1 MTDTTELSKAYE
13 PTEVEARN
21 YAFWLEK
28 NYFRA
33 EATSDKPAFSIVL
46 PPPNVTGS
54 LHIGHAL
61 TATIQDILTRWK
73 RMSGFNALWLP
84 GTDHAGIATQMVV
97 EKELK
102 KTEGKS
108 RHDLGRAKFLERV
121 WEWKGKYGAR
131 IGEQHRFL
139 GASLDWSRE
148 RFTMDEQSSAAV
160 REVFVRLYEEGLMY
174 RAQKLINWCPSC
186 RTALSDLEVEHEEKN
201 GSIWHIRYPVKDS
214 DRSLTVDHL
223 RRLATHFGVR
233 PELFMA

>member
-1 MTDTTELSKAYE
+1 MTTETELSKAYE
-13 PTEVEARN
+13 PTEVEARW
-21 YAFWLEK
+21 YAHWLEK

-33 EATSDKPAFSIVL
+33 EASSTKPPFSIVL

-61 TATIQDILTRWK
+61 TATIQDVLIRWK
-73 RMSGFNALWLP
+73 RMSGFNCLWLP

-102 KTEGKS
+102 RTEKKS
-108 RHDLGRAKFLERV
+108 RHDLGRAEFLKRV
-121 WEWKGKYGAR
+121 WEWKDKYGKR
-131 IGEQHRFL
+131 IGEQHKVL

-160 REVFVRLYEEGLMY
+160 REVFVRLYEEGLIY

-186 RTALSDLEVEHEEKN
+186 LTALSDLEVEAEEEPN
-201 GSIWHIRYPVKDS
+201 SSIWHIRYPVKGT
-214 DRSLTVDHL
+214 DR
-223 RRLATHFGVR
+223 
-233 PELFMA
+233 M